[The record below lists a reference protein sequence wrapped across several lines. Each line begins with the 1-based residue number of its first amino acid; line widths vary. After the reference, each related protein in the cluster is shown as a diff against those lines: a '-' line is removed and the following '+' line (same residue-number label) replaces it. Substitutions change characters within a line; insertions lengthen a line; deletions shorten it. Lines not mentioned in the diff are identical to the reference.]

1 LPSKHRFTPRARL
14 KVEVIELE
22 PFADHVAIFVP
33 ILDLQSTLLSENSRA
48 RRPRLP
54 SRTWLKVCSSSSQSL
69 PNYFLQSGSTRSTT
83 ELISLHHLLPYY
95 TLLHPTAEVADPHS
109 EDQPQQNTFRP
120 SRKVR
125 EPPGGKST
133 INFAWGEHEEE
144 DALSMAPPKPDGG
157 KEEVLKHTERDSFGF
172 VVRN

>member
-1 LPSKHRFTPRARL
+1 MFIPLILPTSFPCNETRLVPPLNSSVNALSVSFRAIYR
-14 KVEVIELE
+14 
-22 PFADHVAIFVP
+22 H
-33 ILDLQSTLLSENSRA
+33 
-48 RRPRLP
+48 
-54 SRTWLKVCSSSSQSL
+54 
-69 PNYFLQSGSTRSTT
+69 
-83 ELISLHHLLPYY
+83 
-95 TLLHPTAEVADPHS
+95 TAEVADPHS

-172 VVRN
+172 VVGK

>member
-1 LPSKHRFTPRARL
+1 MLRHSFLSSTCRVCFFRRVLEQGDRDCRQRL
-14 KVEVIELE
+14 GRRY
-22 PFADHVAIFVP
+22 VP
-33 ILDLQSTLLSENSRA
+33 PPLNPYLTISCNQTRPVPQLNS
-48 RRPRLP
+48 
-54 SRTWLKVCSSSSQSL
+54 SL
-69 PNYFLQSGSTRSTT
+69 YTTSCPTCTR
-83 ELISLHHLLPYY
+83 
-95 TLLHPTAEVADPHS
+95 LHPTAEVADPHS

-172 VVRN
+172 VVGK

>member
-1 LPSKHRFTPRARL
+1 VVNMAPGSVSTNRHNHR
-14 KVEVIELE
+14 
-22 PFADHVAIFVP
+22 
-33 ILDLQSTLLSENSRA
+33 
-48 RRPRLP
+48 
-54 SRTWLKVCSSSSQSL
+54 
-69 PNYFLQSGSTRSTT
+69 GS
-83 ELISLHHLLPYY
+83 
-95 TLLHPTAEVADPHS
+95 
-109 EDQPQQNTFRP
+109 

-172 VVRN
+172 VVGK

>member
-1 LPSKHRFTPRARL
+1 MLRHSFLSSTCRVCFFRRVLEQGDRDCRQRLGRRYVPPPLNPYPAISCNQARL
-14 KVEVIELE
+14 V
-22 PFADHVAIFVP
+22 
-33 ILDLQSTLLSENSRA
+33 LQLNS
-48 RRPRLP
+48 
-54 SRTWLKVCSSSSQSL
+54 
-69 PNYFLQSGSTRSTT
+69 
-83 ELISLHHLLPYY
+83 SLHTPAYHIIPCSV
-95 TLLHPTAEVADPHS
+95 PPAEVADPHS